1 MTIDFNSFDLTKRT
15 VIIDADTLIYSSA
28 AQQQKLQ
35 YTATN
40 IHNGK
45 AQIFEGVKAYKAWL
59 EEHNLCIDDFNLTS
73 EVIITGEARYA
84 FHSIKLKIEAILLA
98 TQADD
103 YRICIGGVGNYRME
117 YESKYTKYK
126 GNRSDKPVFLQ
137 ECREYVKGKYKD
149 KVLVAD
155 GQEADDL
162 LTIIGWWYFKQ
173 KGNNKNSWLKDKVIL
188 AACDKDI
195 MANVVGYFF
204 NYQYPESGIE
214 WNSGDAMVK
223 KYCFQLLIGDQSDNI
238 IGIKYLTKET
248 QEKYGLRKSSGCGK
262 VSAEG
267 ILGKCKGRKEMLSA
281 VIDAYKS
288 SWPDDYKE
296 RLQDM
301 GFFLWLRREENE
313 MFSFEKYAEKMGVGC
328 VETQ

>member
-15 VIIDADTLIYSSA
+15 VVIDADTLIYSSA

-40 IHNGK
+40 LHNGK
-45 AQIFEGVKAYKAWL
+45 AQIFEGIKPYKAWL
-59 EEHNLCIDDFNLTS
+59 EEHSLSGDDFNLTS

-84 FHSIKLKIEAILLA
+84 FHSIKLKIESILQA

-117 YESKYTKYK
+117 YDAKYTKYK

-137 ECREYVKGKYKD
+137 ECREYVKGKYKE

-173 KGNNKNSWLKDKVIL
+173 KGDNKNSWLKERIIL
-188 AACDKDI
+188 AAVDKDI
-195 MANVVGYFF
+195 MANVVGYFY

-223 KYCFQLLIGDQSDNI
+223 KFCFQLLIGDSSDNI
-238 IGIKYLTKET
+238 GGIKYLTKET
-248 QEKYGLRKSSGCGK
+248 QEKYGLRKTSGCGK

-267 ILGKCKGRKEMLSA
+267 ILANCKGRKEVLNA
-281 VIDAYKS
+281 VVGAYKA

-296 RLQDM
+296 RLQEN

-313 MFSFEKYAEKMGVGC
+313 MFSFEKYAEKMGVQY
-328 VETQ
+328 E